1 MVESARRISRSSDSS
16 AIGTAE
22 AEEEEEEGLEE
33 EEVEDE
39 EISLAG
45 RIVSFTVPHIA
56 HVAALSTLWY
66 VQAEQGQSRVTSSSI
81 GVGIK

>member
-1 MVESARRISRSSDSS
+1 MDREWQASRWIVEEVGVEE
-16 AIGTAE
+16 IGGA
-22 AEEEEEEGLEE
+22 EEEEEGLEE